1 MTAEQTAVRFWL
13 LFRKRQDLTYKDNFL
28 RERINRRLVTR
39 LPYPLPLLALWL
51 PRRISL
57 KARDEF
63 SPVLVPSLPLS
74 HAQKRRRAIMH

>member
-1 MTAEQTAVRFWL
+1 MTAEQTAVRFRL
-13 LFRKRQDLTYKDNFL
+13 LFRNRQDLTYKDSFV
-28 RERINRRLVTR
+28 RERTDRRLVTR
-39 LPYPLPLLALWL
+39 LPYPLVALWL

-74 HAQKRRRAIMH
+74 HAQKRQRAAVH